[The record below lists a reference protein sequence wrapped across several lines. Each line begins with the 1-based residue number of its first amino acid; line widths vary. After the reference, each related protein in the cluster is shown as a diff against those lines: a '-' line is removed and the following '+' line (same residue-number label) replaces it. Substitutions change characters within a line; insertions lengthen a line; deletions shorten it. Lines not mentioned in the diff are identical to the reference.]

1 MKKIEKKQW
10 IHILLA
16 FVILNGVAFGVYRFL
31 DAYQLEPSGNDIWG
45 HLYKS
50 NYLYENIKDGNWYP
64 LYSPDWYNGLQ
75 PYRYWAPLPYYIL
88 AFLQG
93 LAKGD
98 VIGSYY
104 FFAYFTVI
112 VGGGAFILWGISSK
126 RMVLCTTLGVLWFFL
141 PDNYRVYFC
150 EGNIP
155 RMVTTIW
162 IPYLIYFVWRY
173 IKSQSKV
180 AMLGIMLVM
189 SLLTFSHVMIAAM
202 VGVGTFFYLVFYCG
216 STHKYKVG
224 VQIILGMLLSFLL
237 CGIWLVPALIGGLL
251 GMDTTATGTVMESL
265 TYDLQVMLNPMN
277 RINGVTDTYYY
288 GISIAILSIIG
299 ILLSKRREKAGYW
312 TTIVI
317 LVLTTPILVPIITR
331 LPLSQVLWT
340 MRFSTIGYGFFF
352 LSFVEWTNIKRWFC
366 VFLMGL
372 VILDSVPSLL
382 IERYY
387 TPMKGNI
394 EEELDTMKE
403 ITTNRATNMD
413 ISSFGSYPSYKLC
426 TDDGI
431 LYGYGWA
438 WQGATTA
445 DNIVRLNTAL
455 LEGYYTYL
463 FDRCVE
469 LGNDTVLIRKRY
481 VNDAGK
487 SFEELNA
494 AANLVGYQL
503 VLKSDEAYLYHMETP
518 TNFGVKTEYEG
529 IGIGKYAS
537 QLEYLYPNFT
547 HGESIYLDEYTV
559 EELSQYK
566 TVFLSGFEYHKLENA
581 EKLVQELSKKEV
593 RVVIDMQ
600 NIPIDRVSNRKHF
613 LDVYSQDI
621 SFNNSYPNLYMDNHS
636 IVPVGFSSTY
646 DTWNTVFIDG
656 ATTEIVTAEVGGKN
670 ITVAGRGLDENVIFL
685 GFNLLS
691 HSLETKD
698 PNILSILSTCF
709 KSEVEQL
716 PTRTLIPINVT
727 YTNKG
732 MIIETKEANINT
744 TIAYQDNFK
753 SDHRIE
759 KKNNLLYVSDTKTE
773 IEFSYP
779 YLKEGSLVSMT
790 GGAFTILFFVVLDKW
805 NRNVDIENASKNI
818 ENE

>member
-1 MKKIEKKQW
+1 MNKIEKKQW
-10 IHILLA
+10 IQILIA
-16 FVILNGVAFGVYRFL
+16 FVILNGVAFGVFRFL
-31 DAYQLEPSGNDIWG
+31 QAYQLEPSGNDIWG

-50 NYLYENIKDGNWYP
+50 NYLYENIKEGNWYP

-98 VIGSYY
+98 VVGSYY
-104 FFAYFTVI
+104 LFAYFTVV
-112 VGGGAFILWGISSK
+112 VGGGAFILWGIKSK
-126 RMVLCTTLGVLWFFL
+126 RMVLCTTIGILWFFL

-162 IPYLIYFVWRY
+162 IPYLIYFIWRY

-180 AMLGIMLVM
+180 AMVGIMLGM

-202 VGVGTFFYLVFYCG
+202 MGVGTFFYLVFYCG
-216 STHKYKVG
+216 SNRNYKVG
-224 VQIILGMLLSFLL
+224 VQIILGMLLSFFL
-237 CGIWLVPALIGGLL
+237 CGIWLVPAFIGGLL
-251 GMDTTATGTVMESL
+251 GMDSTATGTVMESL

-288 GISIAILSIIG
+288 GISIAILSVIG
-299 ILLSKRREKAGYW
+299 IILSKRKEKAGYF

-317 LVLTTPILVPIITR
+317 LLLTTPILVPIITR

-352 LSFVEWTNIKRWFC
+352 LSFVEWSNIKRWFC
-366 VFLMGL
+366 VCLIGL

-387 TPMKGNI
+387 SPMKGEI

-403 ITTNRATNMD
+403 ITTNRATILD

-431 LYGYGWA
+431 SYSYGWA

-445 DNIVRLNTAL
+445 ENIVGLNTAL
-455 LEGYYTYL
+455 LQGYYAYL

-469 LGNDTVLIRKRY
+469 LGNDTVLVRKRY
-481 VNDAGK
+481 VSEAGK
-487 SFEELNA
+487 SFEELDE

-503 VLKSDEAYLYHMETP
+503 VLESNEAYLYHMETP

-529 IGIGKYAS
+529 IGIGKYAA

-547 HGESIYLDEYTV
+547 HGESVYLDEYTV

-581 EKLVQELSKKEV
+581 EKLVQELSEREV
-593 RVVIDMQ
+593 QVVIDMQ
-600 NIPIDRVSNRKHF
+600 NIPTDRGSNRKHF
-613 LDVYSQDI
+613 LGVYSQDI
-621 SFNNSYPNLYMDNHS
+621 SFQNAYPNLYMDNHS
-636 IVPVGFSSTY
+636 IEPEEFSSTY
-646 DTWNTVFIDG
+646 STWNTVFLDG
-656 ATTEIVTAEVGGKN
+656 VTKEIVTTEVDGKH
-670 ITVAGRGLDENVIFL
+670 ITVAGSNADENVIFV
-685 GFNLLS
+685 GFNLLT

-698 PNILSILSTCF
+698 GNILSILSSCL
-709 KSEVEQL
+709 KSEAEQV
-716 PTRTLIPINVT
+716 PTRRLIPINVT
-727 YTNKG
+727 YTNEG
-732 MIIETKEANINT
+732 MRIETTEANINT

-753 SDHRIE
+753 TDQEIE
-759 KKNNLLYVSDTKTE
+759 KRNNLLYVTDTKTE

-779 YLKEGSLVSMT
+779 HLKMGSLVTMA
-790 GGAFTILFFVVLDKW
+790 GVAFTIVFMIVLDKW
-805 NRNVDIENASKNI
+805 NRNVNRMNKSKNM